1 MSVQGQVVSLS
12 SSAQHSFSKQVRE
25 SVELIAG
32 IGIAG
37 DAHAGRTVQHRSR
50 VAADPAQ
57 PNLRQVH
64 VIPIELLEV
73 LASQG
78 FELKPGD
85 LGENML
91 TRGIE
96 LQALPRG
103 THLAFPSGAKLE
115 VTGLRN
121 PCAQIEDFRPG
132 LLGKMVWR
140 DAGGAMV
147 RRAGIM
153 AVVLT
158 GGHIGLNDTIVVSL
172 PDLPHLALERV

>member
-1 MSVQGQVVSLS
+1 MQGQVVSLS
-12 SSAQHSFSKQVRE
+12 SSAQHGFSKQARE

-32 IGIAG
+32 IGIGG

-50 VAADPAQ
+50 IAADPAQ

-64 VIPIELLEV
+64 VIPIELLDV
-73 LASQG
+73 LASEG
-78 FELKPGD
+78 FALNPGD

-91 TRGIE
+91 TRGID

-103 THLAFPSGAKLE
+103 TQLAFPSGAMLE

-121 PCAQIEDFRPG
+121 PCAQIESFRAG
-132 LLGKMVWR
+132 LLSKMVWR
-140 DAGGAMV
+140 DAGDAIV

-153 AVVLT
+153 TVVLT
-158 GGHIGLNDTIVVSL
+158 GGFVGLNDTINVSL
-172 PDLPHLALERV
+172 PDLPHWALERV